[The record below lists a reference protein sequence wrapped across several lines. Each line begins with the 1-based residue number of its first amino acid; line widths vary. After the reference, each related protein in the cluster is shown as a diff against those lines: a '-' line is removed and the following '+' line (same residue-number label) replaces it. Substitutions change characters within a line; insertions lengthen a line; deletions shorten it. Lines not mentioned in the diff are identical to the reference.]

1 MRGGCDWK
9 SKSAL
14 LSQNGKVT
22 QVVTFEKLGDMVHQ
36 LQRQVKKRRKKD
48 LEKSASHTR
57 SIKDMFLAQHN
68 RNRLHHSGPLST
80 PLLPSFQLEN
90 SPHQVVKKVKAKFE
104 LQIQAV
110 HDLGEPLHLKRDKYG
125 HKLSSKSS

>member
-1 MRGGCDWK
+1 MRLEIKERTLEPKWK
-9 SKSAL
+9 SDAGSYL
-14 LSQNGKVT
+14 REVRGYGSSVT
-22 QVVTFEKLGDMVHQ
+22 ETRE
-36 LQRQVKKRRKKD
+36 KRRKKD

-110 HDLGEPLHLKRDKYG
+110 HDLGEPLHLKEG
-125 HKLSSKSS
+125 